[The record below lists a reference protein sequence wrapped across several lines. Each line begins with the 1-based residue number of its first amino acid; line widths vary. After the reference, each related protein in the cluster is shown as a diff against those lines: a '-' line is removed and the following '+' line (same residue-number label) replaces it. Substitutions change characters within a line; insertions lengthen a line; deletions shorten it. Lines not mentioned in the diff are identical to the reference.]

1 MQTTAQAH
9 SSARGQLWPLPTPTE
24 PVCSSSCDLSCRGR
38 VCTVAAL
45 FAQRAGGWQ
54 GGTMPHVRDPTA
66 PLPRGARAQVTEN
79 PEGPAHLCGWLLP
92 LPGETLHLTRTQ
104 SLLPDH
110 RRSHTLATL
119 TGTTPAA
126 EIHTHQVAEP
136 RKEKAIQRN
145 ALRATR
151 DPSAARAPLSR
162 SGCVQ
167 GLYYQRATKK
177 SSHQAPSWT
186 GLLVEAPQGHP
197 YRRTQSVHY
206 LRARRF
212 STMKWQTETNFY
224 FKHLWLALS
233 SPRQPAGSLTVV

>member
-1 MQTTAQAH
+1 MSGQSLH
-9 SSARGQLWPLPTPTE
+9 S
-24 PVCSSSCDLSCRGR
+24 GR
-38 VCTVAAL
+38 IVCTKSRGLAGRNHAPRQRPNCSPPPRGPGSGHRKPRRTCTSVWVAA
-45 FAQRAGGWQ
+45 APPG
-54 GGTMPHVRDPTA
+54 RDPAPHQDPIFTA
-66 PLPRGARAQVTEN
+66 GSS
-79 PEGPAHLCGWLLP
+79 
-92 LPGETLHLTRTQ
+92 TLTH
-104 SLLPDH
+104 
-110 RRSHTLATL
+110 LATL

-151 DPSAARAPLSR
+151 DPSAARAPLSS

-224 FKHLWLALS
+224 FKHPWLALS